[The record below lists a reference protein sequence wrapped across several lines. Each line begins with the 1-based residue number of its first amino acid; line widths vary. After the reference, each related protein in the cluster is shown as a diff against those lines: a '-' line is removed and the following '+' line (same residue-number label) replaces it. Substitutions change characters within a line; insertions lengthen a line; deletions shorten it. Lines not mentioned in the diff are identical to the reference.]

1 MTTGTIEQQEI
12 ERLEKLVNE
21 LAAELNTSSCEE
33 DKIILKRLIGK
44 LNMQRLFLE
53 DAEVVKI
60 GREQLESMEMPSHG
74 IEE

>member
-33 DKIILKRLIGK
+33 DKIILKRLISK

-53 DAEVVKI
+53 DAEVDKI
-60 GREQLESMEMPSHG
+60 GREQLESMEMPSYG

>member
-44 LNMQRLFLE
+44 LNIQRLFLE
-53 DAEVVKI
+53 AAEVDKI
-60 GREQLESMEMPSHG
+60 GREQLE
-74 IEE
+74 